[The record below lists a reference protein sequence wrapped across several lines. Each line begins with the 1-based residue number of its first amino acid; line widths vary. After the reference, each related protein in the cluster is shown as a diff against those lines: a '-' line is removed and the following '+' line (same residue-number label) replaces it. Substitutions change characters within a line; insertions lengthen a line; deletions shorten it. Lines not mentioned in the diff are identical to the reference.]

1 MFFYLFLRQL
11 RLIMEEKEMSLEY
24 KKAITYTD
32 LAYVLVDVANSF
44 LVDAEPILNRA
55 NKMLRYSERQKMNRV
70 VQSVKQCKY
79 HTKEMT
85 KQMYACACAD
95 AACNDSD
102 WLRDIIFLIVDRTGE
117 DENLM
122 EQLRST
128 IFNSFRSKLGIYEQK

>member
-1 MFFYLFLRQL
+1 
-11 RLIMEEKEMSLEY
+11 MEEKEMSLDY

-44 LVDAEPILNRA
+44 LVDAEPILTRE
-55 NKMLRYSERQKMNRV
+55 NKTLRFSERQKMNRV
-70 VQSVKQCKY
+70 INAVKNCKY
-79 HTKEMT
+79 HTNQMT
-85 KQMYACACAD
+85 KEMYACACAD
-95 AACNDSD
+95 VACNDSD

-128 IFNSFRSKLGIYEQK
+128 IFNAFKSKLGIYEQK